1 MLVHCF
7 FSEGPKYNLIITI
20 HNKTRHLY
28 SVFPDLLGFCNNLTS
43 VMPFRISYLITNSYF
58 IYKKLKK
65 KPPLKQNNLLAYFL
79 LFLLI
84 WLAQLGDPSHDLGF
98 KLNYVEIDLKWLIWL
113 NESKHYSIVLFE
125 TWFNYKKLNKN
136 DKIRREIWKKK

>member
-1 MLVHCF
+1 M
-7 FSEGPKYNLIITI
+7 
-20 HNKTRHLY
+20 
-28 SVFPDLLGFCNNLTS
+28 
-43 VMPFRISYLITNSYF
+43 
-58 IYKKLKK
+58 
-65 KPPLKQNNLLAYFL
+65 LAYFL

-98 KLNYVEIDLKWLIWL
+98 KLNYVEIDLKWLVWL

-136 DKIRREIWKKK
+136 DKIRREIWKKNNWVEFKFILKKEEYLKGPNDFYVSN

>member
-1 MLVHCF
+1 
-7 FSEGPKYNLIITI
+7 
-20 HNKTRHLY
+20 
-28 SVFPDLLGFCNNLTS
+28 
-43 VMPFRISYLITNSYF
+43 
-58 IYKKLKK
+58 
-65 KPPLKQNNLLAYFL
+65 LLAYFL

-84 WLAQLGDPSHDLGF
+84 WLAQLGDPSHVLGF

-136 DKIRREIWKKK
+136 DKIRREIWKKNNWVEFKFILKKEEYLKGPNDFYVSN

>member
-1 MLVHCF
+1 
-7 FSEGPKYNLIITI
+7 
-20 HNKTRHLY
+20 
-28 SVFPDLLGFCNNLTS
+28 
-43 VMPFRISYLITNSYF
+43 
-58 IYKKLKK
+58 
-65 KPPLKQNNLLAYFL
+65 LLAYFL

-98 KLNYVEIDLKWLIWL
+98 KLNYVEIDLKWLVWL

-136 DKIRREIWKKK
+136 DKIRREIWKKNNWVEFKFILKKEEYLKGPNDFYVSN

>member
-1 MLVHCF
+1 
-7 FSEGPKYNLIITI
+7 
-20 HNKTRHLY
+20 
-28 SVFPDLLGFCNNLTS
+28 
-43 VMPFRISYLITNSYF
+43 MPFRISYLITNLYF
-58 IYKKLKK
+58 IYKKLKKK

-98 KLNYVEIDLKWLIWL
+98 KLNYVEIDLKWLVWL